1 MRLIVISVIKE
12 HLESILTHQE
22 RTRKRMSKERT
33 TSQMH
38 HLRRVEISRKNYC
51 SIVTTL

>member
-12 HLESILTHQE
+12 HLESNTNSPG
-22 RTRKRMSKERT
+22 RTRERMSKECT

-38 HLRRVEISRKNYC
+38 HLRRVEISRKYT
-51 SIVTTL
+51 VAL